1 MTSDDDHHS
10 AEFRRMLMTTGH
22 RPHATDP
29 LGALVGMLPPDP
41 AIANFLVLRQTPP
54 DLREAAFR
62 AAAHAAEAWK
72 LVGFEHL
79 REIPDGDAAVAGLQI
94 LAAAYEAEVAIW
106 PTDFDVHAVAK
117 VSLHPEPSHQSSLRR
132 DGFARDLR
140 ITLAAL
146 NPGFQRLPP
155 DRRPPTLDQ
164 RAFAPRPNWDFD
176 LVAELAALPDGPSY
190 GLSHHKVL
198 AKLGRTE
205 PDLSAFADRA
215 GECFKASDTLF
226 VQSMRAGPHMLNLR
240 TASEGARIAAYALCA
255 QTGIWPARKGTADRE
270 AKGRV
275 QALVNGRAIT
285 SDPIHM
291 IAAVQL
297 AFIRSEQPHKF
308 RPARL
313 DQRPLD
319 TPWCEN
325 V

>member
-1 MTSDDDHHS
+1 MTSEDDHRS

-41 AIANFLVLRQTPP
+41 AIANFLALRQTPP

-94 LAAAYEAEVAIW
+94 LAAAYECRGRDLADVTSTSTPSRSSRSI
-106 PTDFDVHAVAK
+106 PT
-117 VSLHPEPSHQSSLRR
+117 PSHQSSLRR

-176 LVAELAALPDGPSY
+176 LVSELAALPDEPSY

-215 GECFKASDTLF
+215 GECFKASDMLF
-226 VQSMRAGPHMLNLR
+226 IESMRAGPDMLNLR
-240 TASEGARIAAYALCA
+240 TASEGARIAAYCLCA

-270 AKGRV
+270 AKARV
-275 QALVNGRAIT
+275 QSLVNARATSRAIRFT
-285 SDPIHM
+285 
-291 IAAVQL
+291 
-297 AFIRSEQPHKF
+297 
-308 RPARL
+308 
-313 DQRPLD
+313 
-319 TPWCEN
+319 
-325 V
+325 

>member
-1 MTSDDDHHS
+1 MTSDDDHRS
-10 AEFRRMLMTTGH
+10 AAFRRMLMTTGH

-29 LGALVGMLPPDP
+29 LGALVGLLPPDP
-41 AIANFLVLRQTPP
+41 AIANFLVLRQSPP

-72 LVGFEHL
+72 LISFEHL
-79 REIPDGDAAVAGLQI
+79 REVPDGDAAVAGLQI
-94 LAAAYEAEVAIW
+94 LAAAYECEVALW
-106 PTDFDVHAVAK
+106 PSDLDIHAVAK
-117 VSLHPEPSHQSSLRR
+117 VSLHPDASHQSSLRR

-140 ITLAAL
+140 VILAAL
-146 NPGFQRLPP
+146 NPGFRRLPP
-155 DRRPPTLDQ
+155 ERLPPTLDM
-164 RAFAPRPNWDFD
+164 RAFAERPHWDFD
-176 LVAELAALPDGPSY
+176 LVSELAALPDEPSY
-190 GLSHHKVL
+190 GLSHHKTL

-215 GECFKASDTLF
+215 EAFFKASDTLF
-226 VQSMRAGPHMLNLR
+226 VQSARAGPDMLNLR
-240 TASEGARIAAYALCA
+240 TASEGARIAAYSLCA
-255 QTGIWPARKGTADRE
+255 QTGIWPARKGSTDRE
-270 AKGRV
+270 AKARV
-275 QALVNGRAIT
+275 QSLVNGRATT

-308 RPARL
+308 MPARL
-313 DQRPLD
+313 DQSPLD